1 MADVIKKIIS
11 GNDIRHGG
19 ATTGVPGNPT
29 HTILPNIFGG
39 ATVSEIENN
48 LTNRFDDTD
57 YYGTLFKP
65 TIVSGCVVWAAAD
78 KETSFSDGDA
88 VATWTNQTVKS
99 YDFSQP
105 TAAKKPTYRTN
116 IMNGKP
122 ALLFDGTD
130 DYMSIVM
137 GTELSDLTDFTLMM
151 VIKYVSLS
159 AYVTPASF
167 GPNVFSYPQLRMFQ
181 LDNDSPVENIRTEGK
196 DGSNVVVT
204 LATDGDAIA
213 DTSYVMT
220 FHNDADGSGVQ
231 YKNMIESGSGTGYNN
246 LSYKDGSYDIVES
259 TIGAAHDPT
268 NYANI
273 YLSEY
278 VLYDRLL
285 SLSEKSRIEK
295 YLSKKYGVPMP

>member
-1 MADVIKKIIS
+1 
-11 GNDIRHGG
+11 
-19 ATTGVPGNPT
+19 
-29 HTILPNIFGG
+29 
-39 ATVSEIENN
+39 
-48 LTNRFDDTD
+48 
-57 YYGTLFKP
+57 
-65 TIVSGCVVWAAAD
+65 
-78 KETSFSDGDA
+78 
-88 VATWTNQTVKS
+88 
-99 YDFSQP
+99 
-105 TAAKKPTYRTN
+105 
-116 IMNGKP
+116 
-122 ALLFDGTD
+122 
-130 DYMSIVM
+130 MSIVM

-167 GPNVFSYPQLRMFQ
+167 GPSVFSYPQLRMFQ